1 MHANISGTTRKR
13 PGTDG
18 PWAASNVGSDRLM
31 EERQAAMIDSGN
43 VDELLGD
50 NRAQPPAAPSHAPT
64 MGNLDKVSYSHKDMI
79 DYIIANPRVTQGQLA
94 ARYGYTQGWISNV
107 MASDAWKSAMAARRT
122 ELVDPILTATITERF
137 EGITRLSLERLQ
149 QKLEAPQVSDQIVLK
164 AVELGAKALGVGG
177 NAPPPPPPAADHLAQ
192 LATRLIALQSQ
203 VRQGVLP
210 HVEVL
215 EAR

>member
-1 MHANISGTTRKR
+1 
-13 PGTDG
+13 
-18 PWAASNVGSDRLM
+18 
-31 EERQAAMIDSGN
+31 MIDSGN
-43 VDELLGD
+43 VEELLGTGQEL
-50 NRAQPPAAPSHAPT
+50 AQPPAAPSHAAT
-64 MGNLDKVSYSHKDMI
+64 MGVLDKVGYSHRDMI

-94 ARYGYTQGWISNV
+94 ARYGYTQSWVSNV
-107 MASDAWKSAMAARRT
+107 MASDAWKSALAARRT
-122 ELVDPILTATITERF
+122 ELVDPVLTATITERF

-149 QKLEAPQVSDQIVLK
+149 QKLEAPQVSDQIVIK
-164 AVELGAKALGVGG
+164 AVELGATALGVGG